1 VYTTTENEERALRVN
16 SGRVLFAPFMLC
28 DFWLAALFG
37 SSAWADV
44 SLVASSPTLLLS
56 INYQQLNAQLSAG
69 VEAGG
74 VLTSRSSSRVG
85 VGARL
90 VTGRSDSA
98 PRDRDGRGGN
108 LDFDRA
114 LQGRAQR
121 GHSFND
127 PES

>member
-1 VYTTTENEERALRVN
+1 MYTTTENEERALRVN

-56 INYQQLNAQLSAG
+56 FNYQQLSAG